1 MDKRVYLLTI
11 VAFIVGM
18 VELIIGG
25 ILDLVAHDLGISIG
39 QAGLLITY
47 FSLVFAVAAPI
58 LLLLTARV
66 ERTRLTIVT
75 LGVFFIS
82 NLIAILG
89 QSYAALILARIVSAA
104 SSSLL
109 VVLCI
114 TLASNIVDEEYR
126 GRAIGLVIM
135 GISGSIVLGV
145 PFGVLLGHNF
155 GWRAP
160 FVFIALLTVVL
171 AVVVFLFMGQVAP
184 KPVVPLREQLATLK
198 NRKILFAQLT
208 TFFFLAGH
216 FTLYGYLT
224 PFAIATMDLDGIWLS
239 IVYFLFGL
247 AAVSGGGIAGFSADR
262 FGIRRT
268 LLSITILFSI
278 CLFLMPYVTLSL
290 PLFLG
295 VVMVWGVLSWGIT
308 PPVQSY
314 LIQVSPETSDIQ
326 QSLNNS
332 ALHFGIAF
340 GTFVGSFVVEQAS
353 VQHNA
358 TVGGLFIILSILT
371 ATLALRSGKERKAF
385 SPAGRMRSPKPR
397 Q

>member
-104 SSSLL
+104 SGSLL

-155 GWRAP
+155 GWRAS

-332 ALHFGIAF
+332 ALHFGHR
-340 GTFVGSFVVEQAS
+340 QPP
-353 VQHNA
+353 HWPC
-358 TVGGLFIILSILT
+358 GLERIERLPRL
-371 ATLALRSGKERKAF
+371 LRERVKAGLEDNLPKKGYQQT
-385 SPAGRMRSPKPR
+385 PASPKLG
-397 Q
+397 